1 MLRSSGD
8 SDGAQDKIQLLERYL
23 DSRKNGAD
31 GGMSRDE
38 KIRYIESLLRASDT
52 EGEPGDAQ

>member
-23 DSRKNGAD
+23 DSRRNGED

-38 KIRYIESLLRASDT
+38 KIRYIESLLRASDAD
-52 EGEPGDAQ
+52 GKPGDAQ